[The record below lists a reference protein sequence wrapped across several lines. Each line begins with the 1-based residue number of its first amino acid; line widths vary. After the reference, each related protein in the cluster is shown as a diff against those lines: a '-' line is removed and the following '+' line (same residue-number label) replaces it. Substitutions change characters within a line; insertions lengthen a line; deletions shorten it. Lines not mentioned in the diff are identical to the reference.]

1 MKISILSIGDELLK
15 GTTLNRNLSIMGCE
29 LKKIGIIPELQLTI
43 KDDKSEIK
51 EAIRYLTCRSDII
64 ISTGGLGPTSDDITV
79 EVFAEFGNVKL
90 VENLSVV
97 EQIQKR
103 ISSENRPLSKYNLK
117 QALIPESGKV
127 LKNENG
133 TAPGIEMDISNTKI
147 FLLPG
152 PPSEMEPI
160 FKRDVVSYI
169 LSLKETEK
177 IHFSTIY
184 AANYPESEL
193 QKIVAEK
200 LIPDPSVNVAYR
212 VAFGVCEITL
222 SGFNKF
228 TVETEY
234 CRLKNTLGNIALKED
249 AATIQEELYHALE
262 KNNLTISFAES
273 CTGGMLSSLITE
285 ISGISSFFKGSV
297 IAYENC
303 VKTKILNVKA
313 ETIEQFGAVS
323 SECAVEMVNGIVALL
338 KTDIGI
344 SVTGIAG
351 PLGGTIEKP
360 VGTLFIAVKVKD
372 LLDCKRY
379 FFTGNRERVR
389 QRSTIA
395 ALDMARKML
404 RDS

>member
-29 LKKIGIIPELQLTI
+29 LKKIGIIPTIQIAVKDNRDDI
-43 KDDKSEIK
+43 KDAIK
-51 EAIRYLTCRSDII
+51 YLIQKSDII

-90 VENLSVV
+90 VEDLSVI
-97 EQIQKR
+97 EHIQKR

-117 QALIPESGKV
+117 QAFIPESGTV

-133 TAPGIEMDISNTKI
+133 TAPGVEMDISNTKI

-160 FKRDVVSYI
+160 FKRDIVSYL
-169 LSLKETEK
+169 LSVKEIEK
-177 IHFSTIY
+177 IHFATIY
-184 AANYPESEL
+184 AANHPESEL
-193 QKIVAEK
+193 QKIVTEK
-200 LIPDPSVNVAYR
+200 LIPPSGVDVAYR
-212 VAFGVCEITL
+212 VALGVCEITL
-222 SGFNKF
+222 SGLDKSL
-228 TVETEY
+228 VETEY
-234 CRLKNTLGNIALKED
+234 CRLKKLLGTVALIEN
-249 AATIQEELYHALE
+249 AITIQEEIYHYIN

-285 ISGISSFFKGSV
+285 ISGISKFFKGSI

-303 VKTKILNVKA
+303 VKTAVLNVKD

-323 SECAVEMVNGIVALL
+323 SECAIEMVNGVSALL
-338 KTDIGI
+338 NSDIGI

-360 VGTLFIAVKVKD
+360 VGTIFIAVKVKD
-372 LLDCKRY
+372 LLDCKQC
-379 FFTGNRERVR
+379 FFTGNRERIR
-389 QRSTIA
+389 QRTAIA

-404 RDS
+404 RNF